1 MGVQERLSL
10 DDVSAET
17 LIATEHLHRYRL
29 AAKICGGLRV
39 IDIKDPEAPEAP
51 AEVYADAE
59 GVTGARPN
67 LVASLPPR
75 DALGL
80 RLGDTMPIA
89 LDLPQAHLFDAA
101 TGEPLR

>member
-1 MGVQERLSL
+1 
-10 DDVSAET
+10 
-17 LIATEHLHRYRL
+17 
-29 AAKICGGLRV
+29 
-39 IDIKDPEAPEAP
+39 
-51 AEVYADAE
+51 VYAEAE

-67 LVASLPPR
+67 LVASLQPR

-89 LDLPQAHLFDAA
+89 IDLPQAHLFDAA